1 MMIRPARYMQTIF
14 KATETPPDK
23 KPRNKMLLGLCIG
36 ALSGAVTS
44 VVGYAADN
52 GFWMLRILATPFLVG
67 GIFGAVF
74 STWFWRGMEKRSLA
88 KALGF
93 IAACAAAYIA
103 AFDSAFFSVFIF
115 GGGDAQKDSRMIAG
129 SPAGSFFIGGSVGG
143 FIVIAAAMVL
153 FSEQGKPLRLIS
165 RAVAY
170 SPLGGAFGLLAW
182 VICSLVVPVKSAS
195 ESGSE
200 ALEIVLLWLVWQT
213 GMGGLL
219 GALLLQEHRSSP
231 SALPVAKR
239 GAPSG
244 LNVARVL
251 LVLICL
257 AAVVYFVVPE
267 IPRQYQAVRS
277 QRAYKK
283 HLSER
288 PSLQSAT
295 AVQPR
300 PVEQVLILQSF
311 GEYLPGKAAVSQ
323 SNTFVVPKTGKPME
337 LRAQWYTVRYQRQ
350 EELVFPPKSYVD
362 VTVVEFPGP
371 SWAKYEVG
379 TWTTGL
385 QVEDLYAAGGMAHT
399 RIFSERKQ
407 PSAKGLDRFVWTS
420 GALLVEVRSYS
431 ADARCAEAYLEK
443 YPSTL

>member
-1 MMIRPARYMQTIF
+1 
-14 KATETPPDK
+14 
-23 KPRNKMLLGLCIG
+23 
-36 ALSGAVTS
+36 
-44 VVGYAADN
+44 
-52 GFWMLRILATPFLVG
+52 MLRILATPFLVG

-103 AFDSAFFSVFIF
+103 AFYSAFFSVFIF

-219 GALLLQEHRSSP
+219 GDLVLQEPLSETLTRPAVEHRTSI
-231 SALPVAKR
+231 
-239 GAPSG
+239 G
-244 LNVARVL
+244 LRIARVV
-251 LVLICL
+251 LVLVCL
-257 AAVVYFVVPE
+257 AGVVYFVVPDIPGE
-267 IPRQYQAVRS
+267 IQAARWQRS
-277 QRAYKK
+277 YTE
-283 HLSER
+283 HLSEKTS
-288 PSLQSAT
+288 PESVPEA
-295 AVQPR
+295 QPK

-350 EELVFPPKSYVD
+350 EELVSPPKSYVD